1 MGRTESAAEGQSK
14 SGSIA
19 DHLSGLVLLPQTEG
33 AWGGSL
39 PGQPHPARFRCS
51 GAPLQESPPDGAHV
65 PDPHRHTRSHVHKH
79 QSHTRHT
86 QRCRALRP
94 PQLTDLALQMS
105 GSLSGS
111 PGSARGLGLSVLALG
126 GLSASPPL
134 ELPVQWDPGGLVPPC
149 GEMPHLW
156 APTQPSPPS
165 LSQSTCPMRVPHHP
179 MSQERHA
186 GVRMFFGGDDRPPS
200 LQSHPFCAWVTL
212 LPNTG
217 PARSPSYA
225 GPQVASHGP

>member
-111 PGSARGLGLSVLALG
+111 PGSSKGPWLECPGLGGSQCFSPIGVARPVGSRRPRPTLWGNA
-126 GLSASPPL
+126 PPL
-134 ELPVQWDPGGLVPPC
+134 GSYPAL
-149 GEMPHLW
+149 
-156 APTQPSPPS
+156 PS
-165 LSQSTCPMRVPHHP
+165 LSQPEHVPD
-179 MSQERHA
+179 A
-186 GVRMFFGGDDRPPS
+186 GPPS
-200 LQSHPFCAWVTL
+200 PHVP
-212 LPNTG
+212 G
-217 PARSPSYA
+217 EAR
-225 GPQVASHGP
+225 GRQDVLWGR